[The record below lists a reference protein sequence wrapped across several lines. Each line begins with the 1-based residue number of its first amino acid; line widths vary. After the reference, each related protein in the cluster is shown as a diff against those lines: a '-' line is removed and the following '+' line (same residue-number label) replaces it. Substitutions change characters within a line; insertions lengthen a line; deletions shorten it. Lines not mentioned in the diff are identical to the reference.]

1 MSYLDSKIQLSSEFM
16 TSDVGKKLYRIN
28 LNTNKL
34 PVKNVARKLT
44 KCHTDLM
51 KVVAQLYNRT
61 PVDKP
66 VNLVN
71 FDRKELSPIL
81 KTYGQLVTTGN
92 WRDYSI
98 SSSSTNAI
106 FSIFRRSSEN
116 PFYMI
121 MKTPRLRKQNR
132 MYSVLAMNGQI
143 LKQGG
148 DLQFVLQ
155 ILNKKLFTVL

>member
-1 MSYLDSKIQLSSEFM
+1 
-16 TSDVGKKLYRIN
+16 
-28 LNTNKL
+28 
-34 PVKNVARKLT
+34 
-44 KCHTDLM
+44 M
-51 KVVAQLYNRT
+51 KVVDQLYNRT

-155 ILNKKLFTVL
+155 ILNKKLFTDL